1 MRLAPILSISI
12 ALSHVVVASA
22 AYTIGGESFPVLS
35 ADKDTDD
42 TERDYSPDPSSDE
55 GNFWKRDGSYY
66 SRDYCYDD
74 EDYGCYE

>member
-22 AYTIGGESFPVLS
+22 AYTIGESFPVLA

-42 TERDYSPDPSSDE
+42 IERDYSPDLSSEE
-55 GNFWKRDGSYY
+55 GYFWKRDGSYY
-66 SRDYCYDD
+66 PRNYCYDD
-74 EDYGCYE
+74 EDYGCFE

>member
-22 AYTIGGESFPVLS
+22 AYTIGGESFPVL
-35 ADKDTDD
+35 AVDKDTDD
-42 TERDYSPDPSSDE
+42 TERDYSPDLSSEE
-55 GNFWKRDGSYY
+55 GNFWKRDGSY